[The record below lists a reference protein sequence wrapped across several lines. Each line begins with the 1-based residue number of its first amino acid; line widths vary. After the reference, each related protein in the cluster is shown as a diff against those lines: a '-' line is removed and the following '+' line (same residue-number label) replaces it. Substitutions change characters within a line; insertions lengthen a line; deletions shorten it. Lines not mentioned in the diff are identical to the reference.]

1 MKTLEI
7 LIPTY
12 GRPNSAMEAIRSCLE
27 NSDSRLSV
35 RCNSNGYE
43 PSLEKFRNLESRLT
57 YDCFAENRGANV
69 NFAYL
74 LQATNARFCMLLS
87 DEDRVDPRVMTEFLD
102 FLDAC
107 PDSINVVSCSIFDL
121 KTNRYYSRPNRLSE
135 VDLDLSAVVA
145 LPIIPTYLS
154 GIVFSVIELA
164 KLDFTK
170 LFALS
175 MGNAYVHLDIS
186 RCLLTT
192 GYLRIFRPCFIL
204 KGEEIKEGGDGY
216 SHRSSRKPEVIGNLD
231 LNPLV
236 YGAMAR
242 AQQFYFCENN
252 ISNLRGHIGWAS
264 YVLSKL
270 NAFVFFAE
278 AVSSSNIVTVAE
290 HGLSIRAETKL
301 AMNNAKN
308 LNEFSRSGVAYLFD
322 LFVNLPPLFRKIVLK
337 ILVWFV
343 SALNKSMVVAVLCR
357 SKRI

>member
-12 GRPNSAMEAIRSCLE
+12 GRPESAMVAIRSCLA

-57 YDCFAENRGANV
+57 YDCFAENRGANA

-74 LQATNARFCMLLS
+74 LQATNARFSMLLS
-87 DEDRVDPRVMTEFLD
+87 DEDRVDPLAMTEFLD

-121 KTNRYYSRPNRLSE
+121 TSNRYYSRPNRLCE
-135 VDLDLSAVVA
+135 VDLDLSAVAA
-145 LPIIPTYLS
+145 LPIIPTYMS

-164 KLDFTK
+164 KLDLTK
-170 LFALS
+170 LFAAS
-175 MGNAYVHLDIS
+175 MGNAYAHLDIS
-186 RCLLTT
+186 RVLLVT
-192 GYLRIFRPCFIL
+192 GYLRIFRPYFVL
-204 KGEEIKEGGDGY
+204 KGKDIKEGGDGY
-216 SHRSSRKPEVIGNLD
+216 SHRHSRKPEVAGNLD

-236 YGAMAR
+236 YGPMAR
-242 AQQFYFCENN
+242 ARQFYYWENN
-252 ISNLRGHIGWAS
+252 ISNLRRHVGLAS

-270 NAFVFFAE
+270 NVFVFFAE
-278 AVSSSNIVTVAE
+278 AVSVSNIVTVVD
-290 HGLSIRAETKL
+290 HGVSIRAETKL
-301 AMNNAKN
+301 AVEKAKSSS
-308 LNEFSRSGVAYLFD
+308 EFSRSGVAYLFGP
-322 LFVNLPPLFRKIVLK
+322 FVNSPPFFRNGILK
-337 ILVWFV
+337 ILEWFV
-343 SALNKSMVVAVLCR
+343 SALNKSMVVVVVLR